1 LIALHYS
8 KSERAMHSPKN
19 SQIKLSLRYE
29 NLHMVI
35 NKHAIIITFRLEIIR
50 IMFHPQTEN
59 ISKFIYSIYYLA
71 LEQSRHINK
80 KFPYI
85 IFI

>member
-1 LIALHYS
+1 
-8 KSERAMHSPKN
+8 
-19 SQIKLSLRYE
+19 
-29 NLHMVI
+29 
-35 NKHAIIITFRLEIIR
+35 
-50 IMFHPQTEN
+50 MFHPQTEN